1 MENHTE
7 NLTENPSASA
17 PKGYVLPAAKLVWL
31 LLDGWPSRDNQLWA
45 VAESLAQRQAI
56 SVIPKRLRF
65 NWLGELPTGGLF
77 RPLLN
82 GVTDRLFGASLANL
96 TSDGAMAIT
105 RPWPDLVL
113 SSGSA
118 SIPIARWIK
127 RRMRTDRL
135 RPQLVH
141 LGSVQ
146 TGRRD
151 FDLIVRMADTPGQ
164 QSLGDQQQGDL
175 DQIADQI
182 AALLN
187 RNTAPGSDN
196 PRDNKQK
203 DEKQRDNRA

>member
-1 MENHTE
+1 MENYTE
-7 NLTENPSASA
+7 NLMGNPSASA
-17 PKGYVLPAAKLVWL
+17 PRGYVLPAAKLVWL

-141 LGSVQ
+141 LGGVQ

-151 FDLIVRMADTPGQ
+151 FDLIVRMADNTGQ

>member
-7 NLTENPSASA
+7 NLTENLSSSAA
-17 PKGYVLPAAKLVWL
+17 KGYVLPAAKLVWL
-31 LLDGWPSRDNQLWA
+31 LLDGWPARDNQLWA

-77 RPLLN
+77 RPLLTKATN
-82 GVTDRLFGASLANL
+82 RLFGASLANL

-105 RPWPDLVL
+105 RPWPDVVI
-113 SSGSA
+113 SAGPA

-135 RPQLVH
+135 RPRLVH
-141 LGSVQ
+141 LGGVQ

-164 QSLGDQQQGDL
+164 QSLGEQQPGEL

-187 RNTAPGSDN
+187 RNTAPGNGN
-196 PRDNKQK
+196 PRD
-203 DEKQRDNRA
+203 DKQRDDQQRDSRS

>member
-7 NLTENPSASA
+7 NLMENLSAST
-17 PKGYVLPAAKLVWL
+17 PKGYVLPAAQLVWL
-31 LLDGWPSRDNQLWA
+31 LLDGWPARDNQLWA

-56 SVIPKRLRF
+56 SVIPKKLRF

-146 TGRRD
+146 SGRRD
-151 FDLIVRMADTPGQ
+151 FDLIVPMADNPGQ
-164 QSLGDQQQGDL
+164 PASGVDQPGDL
-175 DQIADQI
+175 APIADQI

-187 RNTAPGSDN
+187 RNTAPGSN
-196 PRDNKQK
+196 NLGIYKQ
-203 DEKQRDNRA
+203 EDNRA

>member
-7 NLTENPSASA
+7 NLMENLSAST
-17 PKGYVLPAAKLVWL
+17 PKGYVLPAAQLVWL
-31 LLDGWPSRDNQLWA
+31 LLDGWPARDNQLWA

-56 SVIPKRLRF
+56 SVIPKKLRF

-146 TGRRD
+146 SGRRD
-151 FDLIVRMADTPGQ
+151 FDLIVPMANNPGQ
-164 QSLGDQQQGDL
+164 PASGMDQPGDL
-175 DQIADQI
+175 APIADQIADQI
-182 AALLN
+182 AELLN
-187 RNTAPGSDN
+187 RNTAPGSN
-196 PRDNKQK
+196 NLGIYKQ
-203 DEKQRDNRA
+203 EDNRA

>member
-7 NLTENPSASA
+7 NLTENLSSSAA
-17 PKGYVLPAAKLVWL
+17 KGYVLPAAKLVWL

-151 FDLIVRMADTPGQ
+151 FDLIVRMADNTGQ
-164 QSLGDQQQGDL
+164 QPSGVEQQGDL

-203 DEKQRDNRA
+203 NEKQRDNRA